1 MLSGFADSP
10 PVFSTN
16 LPLQGRRQGKVRDL
30 YQLAPDSDGTARLLV
45 IASDRISAFD
55 IVMPTPVAGKG
66 SILTALSLGWFAF
79 LRARGIVKDHV
90 LQAGIGGIA
99 ELEALDPTMRAQL
112 TGRSMVCRAAK
123 VIQIECVARGY
134 LAGSGWNEYRA
145 NGTVCGIAL
154 PKGLRQCEQL
164 PEPIFTPAIKA
175 ETGHDENVS
184 FDGAAA
190 LVGGATMERL
200 RALTLS
206 IYTTAA
212 RHARDRGVILADTKF
227 EFGFALDTAGR
238 PTDELLLVDEVLTP
252 DSSRYWPADLYVA
265 GRDQPSFDKQFLRN
279 WLLELVAAKS
289 WNKEAP
295 GPELPPEVVQQ
306 TVGRYLEALD
316 RLGLEDVR
324 RKAFR
329 ERLAGATHEEHAH
342 TATVPSSGATIIDG
356 RLLSLALRASIKARI
371 AASTRSVRLDAVMV
385 GDDPSSAVYAEN
397 QAKTCREVGI
407 DYRLHRI
414 GLGAGFDEIAGRILL
429 LNGDANVRAIMLHL
443 PLPEGVDT
451 ERIQSLIAQDKD
463 VEGVNPA
470 NIGNVVYGRRSLVPC
485 TALAALEM
493 IESTGIL
500 LRGARCVIVGASNIV
515 GKPIAVLLMRA
526 EATVLST
533 NKYTTNLAD
542 LTRSADVIV
551 AAAGV
556 PGLITKDMVKRG
568 AVVIDVGINRV
579 IDDAGKTTTVGDVD
593 FQSVREI
600 AGFLSP
606 VPGGVGPMTVAML
619 LRNVVDAT
627 LR

>member
-1 MLSGFADSP
+1 MTSGFASIP
-10 PVFSTN
+10 PVFQTN
-16 LPLQGRRQGKVRDL
+16 LPLGGRRQGKVRDL
-30 YQLAPDSDGTARLLV
+30 YSLSPDADGRARLLV
-45 IASDRISAFD
+45 VASDRISAFD
-55 IVMPTPVAGKG
+55 VVMPTPVGGKG
-66 SILTALSLGWFAF
+66 ALLTALSLGWFAF
-79 LRARGIVKDHV
+79 LRARGIVNDHV

-99 ELEALDPTMRAQL
+99 ELDALPAEMRATL
-112 TGRSMVCRAAK
+112 VGRTMVCRAAK
-123 VIQIECVARGY
+123 VVQIECVARGY

-145 NGTVCGIAL
+145 SGTVCGIAL
-154 PKGLRQCEQL
+154 PAGLRQCEQL

-190 LVGGATMERL
+190 LVGGETMERL

-206 IYTTAA
+206 IYSQAA
-212 RHARDRGVILADTKF
+212 QHARDRGVILADTKF
-227 EFGFALDTAGR
+227 EFGFELDPDGR
-238 PTDELLLVDEVLTP
+238 PTNALLLVDEVLTP
-252 DSSRYWPADLYVA
+252 DSSRYWPADLYAA

-279 WLLELVAAKS
+279 WLLELVAAKK
-289 WNKEAP
+289 WDKEAP
-295 GPELPPEVVQQ
+295 GPELPAEVVQQ
-306 TVGRYLEALD
+306 TLGRYLEALD
-316 RLGLEDVR
+316 RLGLEELR
-324 RKAFR
+324 RHTFR
-329 ERLAGATHEEHAH
+329 ERLTRSRFENPPQGPL
-342 TATVPSSGATIIDG
+342 VPSTGATIIDG
-356 RLLSLALRASIKARI
+356 RLLSNALRAETKARI
-371 AASTRSVRLDAVMV
+371 VASPRGVRLDAVMV
-385 GDDPSSAVYAEN
+385 GEDPSSAVYAEN
-397 QAKTCREVGI
+397 QAKTCHEVGV

-414 GLGAGFDEIAGRILL
+414 GKGAGFDEIAGRILL
-429 LNGDANVRAIMLHL
+429 LNRDSDVRAIMLHL
-443 PLPEGVDT
+443 PLPEGVET
-451 ERIQSLIAQDKD
+451 ERIQSLIAPEKD

-493 IESTGIL
+493 IESTGIV

-515 GKPIAVLLMRA
+515 GKPIAVLLMRS

-533 NKYTTNLAD
+533 NKYTTNLAE
-542 LTRSADVIV
+542 LTRGADVIV

-556 PGLITKDMVKRG
+556 PGLITKDMVKPG

-579 IDDAGKTTTVGDVD
+579 VGANGKTSTVGDVD
-593 FQSVREI
+593 FQSVREV